1 MIPLMRDAGR
11 ARRGLKLRPSTPL
24 AIRWVPEMT
33 SFVSGER
40 GSCRA
45 AFAGAVPSTTRR
57 LRRSVALPVGPYGR
71 RGLRRGNG
79 VACYSAGWGTAGG
92 LPGGCMP
99 DDRMPDGCI
108 PDNWMHDSRLS
119 VAATGSDDPR
129 PCRGLQDLNTQ
140 NHGPHDQSPRSHGAQ
155 YRDAQNRSLCTC
167 GPSAGSAQSA
177 ESDRWPWKAPWDRSS
192 GSKGDNLPRPPQRK
206 ATIGNSRRQ
215 VLGAKI
221 AAGGGVL
228 PGRVMAVAMHLLS
241 EAIYG
246 KRVMVNTPSTASPTT
261 HEHPPMEQPA
271 RGRNLSET
279 TTKNDNM
286 QNHLTQR
293 LFSQATS
300 APLIVLPKECRSEG
314 LTTGIPFRRKAKLL
328 RTKTLSTTCSVRRLV
343 TVTSN

>member
-79 VACYSAGWGTAGG
+79 VACYSAGWGTVGG

-108 PDNWMHDSRLS
+108 PDSWMHDSRLS

-129 PCRGLQDLNTQ
+129 PCRGHQDSRTK
-140 NHGPHDQSPRSHGAQ
+140 NHGPHGQSVQNRN
-155 YRDAQNRSLCTC
+155 AQNRSLCTC
-167 GPSAGSAQSA
+167 GPSSASAQSA
-177 ESDRWPWKAPWDRSS
+177 ESNRRPWEAPWDRSS
-192 GSKGDNLPRPPQRK
+192 ESKGDSLALLTQVE

-215 VLGAKI
+215 VLESKI

-228 PGRVMAVAMHLLS
+228 PGRAMAAAQHFPPEAMD
-241 EAIYG
+241 G
-246 KRVMVNTPSTASPTT
+246 KRFTSTAGFACIAHDP
-261 HEHPPMEQPA
+261 
-271 RGRNLSET
+271 
-279 TTKNDNM
+279 
-286 QNHLTQR
+286 
-293 LFSQATS
+293 
-300 APLIVLPKECRSEG
+300 
-314 LTTGIPFRRKAKLL
+314 
-328 RTKTLSTTCSVRRLV
+328 
-343 TVTSN
+343 